1 MQRHDELTNG
11 QATNMAWPREP
22 PQHEP
27 SLGVERILMMDFAST
42 LAHAK
47 GLAPA
52 ASREEG
58 RAEAAA
64 ARPPKALP
72 LPTVDGVDKMYHQL
86 AEIHAITAVKLAEC
100 AHWHQSNLTPNVAH
114 ASVGWQGPATVPSV
128 TRAAPSPLTN
138 VSPQASLQQRGTHA
152 EPEVH

>member
-1 MQRHDELTNG
+1 MRYLDHSSDDDDTTTAGHQPL
-11 QATNMAWPREP
+11 
-22 PQHEP
+22 
-27 SLGVERILMMDFAST
+27 
-42 LAHAK
+42 
-47 GLAPA
+47 
-52 ASREEG
+52 
-58 RAEAAA
+58 
-64 ARPPKALP
+64 KALP

-100 AHWHQSNLTPNVAH
+100 ARWHQSNLTPNVAH

-128 TRAAPSPLTN
+128 TRAAPSPLTD